1 MAFSSQLLF
10 YIIFFY
16 YLCDVNIFLD
26 MKMLK

>member
-16 YLCDVNIFLD
+16 YLYNVNIFLD